1 MHDSKQSEAEF
12 LISCMWIKS
21 LSEYTP
27 SELKEYCEE
36 KQALEKM
43 EQNLLNKSFEKGN
56 EYEPEYNGDE
66 NLN

>member
-27 SELKEYCEE
+27 KELKEYYEE
-36 KQALEKM
+36 KEALDRLEDVMLEEALEKDG
-43 EQNLLNKSFEKGN
+43 ECD
-56 EYEPEYNGDE
+56 PDDE
-66 NLN
+66 IN